1 MPLRVTI
8 ANREEGEILRRLG
21 QLYLHE
27 MCKCTHQE
35 LQDDGTFEFS
45 RLEDHL
51 ADETKFPYIVRLRD
65 RVAGFALVRTRDTS
79 DDKTFYEISDL
90 FVIETY
96 RRFGVGEEVAR
107 VIFDRHPGLWRI
119 TARNSAE
126 LASNFW
132 KKVVKRYAPKAVR
145 EFASHDVDATIL
157 EFTSPPPVTS
167 HQLESVLTR
176 PILKVSVKG
185 TG

>member
-8 ANREEGEILRRLG
+8 ANREEADVVRRLG

-27 MCKCTHQE
+27 MCRCSHQE

-45 RLEDHL
+45 RLEDFL
-51 ADETKFPYIVRLRD
+51 SDEAKFPYIVRLRGKI
-65 RVAGFALVRTRDTS
+65 AGFALVRSRDTS
-79 DDKTFYEISDL
+79 DDKSFYEITDL

-96 RRFGVGEEVAR
+96 RRFGVGEEIAR
-107 VIFDRHPGLWRI
+107 EIFDRHPGLWRI

-126 LASNFW
+126 SAGNFW

-145 EFASHDVDATIL
+145 EFASHDVDGMIL

-176 PILKVSVKG
+176 PILKVSMKNPG
-185 TG
+185 